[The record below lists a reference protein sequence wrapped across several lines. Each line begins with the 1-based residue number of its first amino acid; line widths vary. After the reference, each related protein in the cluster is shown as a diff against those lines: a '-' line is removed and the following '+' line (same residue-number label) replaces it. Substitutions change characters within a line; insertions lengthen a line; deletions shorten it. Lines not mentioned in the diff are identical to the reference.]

1 MNTPAPSAS
10 SHSPCTQALGFR
22 PLVSLALIAGPNEGE
37 ILFRLIQSAKG
48 LWDEVIVVA
57 ATGSQ
62 PHEDLKKAL
71 QDAAGEAG
79 IFGEYHNAPEHADWP
94 HIDNFAAARNEAF
107 RLARGKYVIWADCDD
122 LFLGNQAALHRGV
135 IEERDKQAEGWD
147 VLVTRYDVQNSG
159 MRDNRRERI
168 FRRLADGSLPAHWER
183 AIHERVKPEE
193 KAAVGLADG
202 LCITHVPK
210 TNKTGSGERNKR
222 ILAAETEGMGMNWYY
237 IAMEDFLRGQYQKAI
252 GPCLLALEHP
262 DVGATERYQLLC
274 MAGVMCAAPDK
285 KRKYLGEAITLHPT
299 RKEAHGHLA
308 CQLMDEGNLHEA
320 SRLLQVVDSLPRPA
334 GVIWN
339 LDAKWY
345 GHLPKML
352 LSQCLR
358 AAGQKEDADRCERE
372 AFRAAWGQITIIYAG
387 ELAHCVRAH
396 KLYMDTSDNPAGVQH
411 LFITPPTEDPGA
423 KRLHQVKDAAEAIEK
438 ALGHVLLTV
447 KAGAETPIPPL
458 MWDVALLQDGTVPGT
473 AERLPNPVDKKEHVV
488 IGLTTTPKR
497 IHTVLPTI
505 QSLLAQSM
513 PADEIILSVPE
524 KLARTGERFPEIPA
538 ALQKLADDGKIH
550 IARTR
555 DHGPATKFVGPIH
568 RMADS
573 GQLSVLDSFVIWCD
587 DDILY
592 SPRMVQT
599 LVENCPDK
607 AAMGLCGFFMT
618 GPKGYAIAPDHLGH
632 AEIIEGFGAI
642 ACRLK
647 DLPDTAKFPSLT
659 PKEFAQLDEKG
670 RARFMADD
678 FVMSHAL
685 REKGTR
691 TLVCATPDF
700 NRTHGIRIRPEG
712 LGEDAL
718 QNNKGT
724 GGNLAAYAL
733 LKG

>member
-1 MNTPAPSAS
+1 MNT
-10 SHSPCTQALGFR
+10 
-22 PLVSLALIAGPNEGE
+22 PLVSLALIAGPAEGE

-62 PHEDLKKAL
+62 PHDDLKKAL
-71 QDAAGEAG
+71 HDAAGDAG
-79 IFGEYHNAPEHADWP
+79 TFAVYHNAPENSGWP
-94 HIDNFAAARNEAF
+94 HIDNFAAARNQAF
-107 RLARGKYVIWADCDD
+107 SLARGKYVIWADCDD
-122 LFLGNQAALHRGV
+122 LFLENQALLHRGV
-135 IEERDKQAEGWD
+135 IEERDKQPEGWD

-168 FRRLADGSLPAHWER
+168 FRRKADATLPAHWER
-183 AIHERVKPEE
+183 AIHERVKPDE
-193 KAAVGLADG
+193 KAVVGLADG

-210 TNKTGSGERNKR
+210 TNKSGSGERNKR
-222 ILAAETEGMGMNWYY
+222 ILAAETEGAGMNWYY

-274 MAGVMCAAPDK
+274 MAGVMCAAPEK
-285 KRKYLGEAITLHPT
+285 KREYLGKAITLHPT

-308 CQLMDEGNLHEA
+308 VQLMDEGNLHEA
-320 SRLLQVVDSLPRPA
+320 SRLLQVVETLPRPA

-352 LSQCLR
+352 LSHCLR
-358 AAGQKEDADRCERE
+358 AAGQREDADRCERE
-372 AFRAAWGQITIIYAG
+372 AFRAAWGKITIIHTG
-387 ELAHCVRAH
+387 ELAHCARTH
-396 KLYMDTSDNPAGVQH
+396 KLFMDTSDNPAGIQH
-411 LFITPPTEDPGA
+411 LFITPPSDDPGA
-423 KRLHQVKDAAEAIEK
+423 KRLHQVRDAAEAIEK
-438 ALGHVLLTV
+438 ALGHILLTV
-447 KAGAETPIPPL
+447 KAEAETPIPPL
-458 MWDVALLQDGTVPGT
+458 MWDRALLEEGTLPGT
-473 AERLPNPVDKKEHVV
+473 AQRLPDPVDRKQKVF

-497 IHTVLPTI
+497 IHTILPTI
-505 QSLLAQSM
+505 ESLLAQSL

-524 KLARTGERFPEIPA
+524 KLARTGERFPEIPP
-538 ALQKLADDGKIH
+538 ALQKLADEGKIH
-550 IARTR
+550 IARTH
-555 DHGPATKFVGPIH
+555 DHGPATKFVGAAWA
-568 RMADS
+568 ADES
-573 GQLSVLDSFVIWCD
+573 GTPDDFIIWVD

-599 LVENCPDK
+599 LVENCPSG
-607 AAMGLCGFFMT
+607 AALGLCGFFMT

-632 AEIIEGFGAI
+632 AEILEGFGAI

-647 DLPDTAKFPSLT
+647 DMPDMAKFPSLT
-659 PKEFAQLDEKG
+659 AREFAQLDDKG

-678 FVMSHAL
+678 FIMSHAL

-700 NRTHGIRIRPEG
+700 NRTNGIRIRPEG

-724 GGNLAAYAL
+724 GGNLAAYGL
-733 LKG
+733 LKAESEMRKAER

>member
-1 MNTPAPSAS
+1 MNT
-10 SHSPCTQALGFR
+10 
-22 PLVSLALIAGPNEGE
+22 PLVSLALIAGPAEGE

-62 PHEDLKKAL
+62 QHDDLRKAL

-79 IFGEYHNAPEHADWP
+79 TFAVYHNAPENSGWP
-94 HIDNFAAARNEAF
+94 HIDNFAAARNQAF
-107 RLARGKYVIWADCDD
+107 SLAQGKYVIWADCDD

-159 MRDNRRERI
+159 MRDNRRERV
-168 FRRLADGSLPAHWER
+168 FRRKADGTLPAHWER
-183 AIHERVKPEE
+183 AIHERVKPDE

-210 TNKTGSGERNKR
+210 TNKTGSGDRNKR
-222 ILAAETEGMGMNWYY
+222 ILASETEGAGMNWYY

-285 KRKYLGEAITLHPT
+285 KRKYFGQAITLHPT

-372 AFRAAWGQITIIYAG
+372 AFRAAWGKITVIYAG

-396 KLYMDTSDNPAGVQH
+396 KLFMDTSDNPAGIQH
-411 LFITPPTEDPGA
+411 LFITPPSEDPGA
-423 KRLHQVKDAAEAIEK
+423 KRFNIVKDATEAIEK
-438 ALGHVLLTV
+438 ALGHILLTV
-447 KAGAETPIPPL
+447 KAEAETPIPPL
-458 MWDVALLQDGTVPGT
+458 MWDAALIHDGTLPGT
-473 AERLPNPVDKKEHVV
+473 AQRLPDPVDKKSRVV

-497 IHTVLPTI
+497 IHTILPTI
-505 QSLLAQSM
+505 ESLLAQSM

-538 ALQKLADDGKIH
+538 ELQKLADEGRIT
-550 IARTR
+550 IYRSR
-555 DHGPATKFVGPIH
+555 DHGPATKFVGAAWA
-568 RMADS
+568 ADEA
-573 GQLSVLDSFVIWCD
+573 GAQDDFVIWCD

-607 AAMGLCGFFMT
+607 AALGLCGFFMT

-647 DLPDTAKFPSLT
+647 DMWPLIEGGEFPSCT
-659 PKEFAQLDEKG
+659 PKEFAQLDDKG

-678 FVMSHAL
+678 FVMSYRL
-685 REKGTR
+685 RELGTK

-700 NRTHGIRIRPEG
+700 NRSNGIRIRPEG

-724 GGNLAAYAL
+724 GGNLAAYSL
-733 LKG
+733 LKS

>member
-1 MNTPAPSAS
+1 
-10 SHSPCTQALGFR
+10 LR
-22 PLVSLALIAGPNEGE
+22 
-37 ILFRLIQSAKG
+37 RLIESAKG
-48 LWDEVIVVA
+48 LWDEVVVVA

-62 PHEDLKKAL
+62 GHQDLQKAL
-71 QDAAGEAG
+71 QEAAGGAG
-79 IFGEYHNAPEHADWP
+79 TFGVYQNAPENSGWP
-94 HIDNFAAARNEAF
+94 HIDNFAAARNQAF
-107 RLARGKYVIWADCDD
+107 GLARGKYVVWADCDD

-135 IEERDKQAEGWD
+135 IEERDKQEQGWD
-147 VLVTRYDVQNSG
+147 VLVTRYDVQNSS

-168 FRRLADGSLPAHWER
+168 FRRMADGTLPAHWER
-183 AIHERVKPEE
+183 AIHERVKPDE

-210 TNKTGSGERNKR
+210 TNKSGSGERNKR

-274 MAGVMCAAPDK
+274 MAGVMCAAPDR
-285 KRKYLGEAITLHPT
+285 KRKYFGQAITLHPT
-299 RKEAHGHLA
+299 RKEAYGHLA

-358 AAGQKEDADRCERE
+358 AAGQREDADRCERE

-387 ELAHCVRAH
+387 ELGHCVRAH
-396 KLYMDTSDNPAGVQH
+396 KLYMDTSNNPAGIQH

-423 KRLHQVKDAAEAIEK
+423 KRLHTVKDAAEAIGK

-447 KAGAETPIPPL
+447 KAEAETPIPPL
-458 MWDVALLQDGTVPGT
+458 MWDTALLEDGTVPPS
-473 AERLPNPVDKKEHVV
+473 AERLPDPVDRQGRVV
-488 IGLTTTPKR
+488 VGLTTTPKR
-497 IHTVLPTI
+497 IHTILPTI
-505 QSLLAQSM
+505 ESLLAQSR
-513 PADEIILSVPE
+513 PPDQIVLSVPE
-524 KLARTGERFPEIPA
+524 KLARTGERFPEIPPQ
-538 ALQKLADDGKIH
+538 LQKLAEAGKLTIY
-550 IARTR
+550 RCR
-555 DHGPATKFVGPIH
+555 DHGPATKFVGAVQGGVDLS
-568 RMADS
+568 RLS
-573 GQLSVLDSFVIWCD
+573 GLEDFVIWCD

-599 LVENCPDK
+599 LVENCPEG

-632 AEIIEGFGAI
+632 AEIIEGFGAV
-642 ACRLK
+642 ACRVK
-647 DLPDTAKFPSLT
+647 DLPDLGKFISLT
-659 PKEFAQLDEKG
+659 PKEFAQLDERG
-670 RARFMADD
+670 RAKFMADD

-700 NRTHGIRIRPEG
+700 NRVNGIRIRPEG

-724 GGNLAAYAL
+724 GGNLAAYSL
-733 LKG
+733 LKS